1 MLDPK
6 NLKLD
11 DKLFL
16 VEPDTLVRKNGQ
28 QVFTST
34 PVTITHVTKRN
45 VAINVGP
52 NSERFRIKTHFP
64 LESTSTINVI
74 TNHPRFITDDP
85 NFADELTNRSIAMI
99 DALRKLE
106 NLKHQVALMPLEDIQ
121 HAVDALNKIV
131 K

>member
-64 LESTSTINVI
+64 LESTST
-74 TNHPRFITDDP
+74 HPRFITDDP
-85 NFADELTNRSIAMI
+85 NFADKLTNRSIAMI